1 MFVVVVVGGGGVVVV
16 GGGVCVCV
24 LFHFGLVCLFV
35 CFGLH
40 SLKEERQK
48 QGENEKIGRVHV

>member
-48 QGENEKIGRVHV
+48 QGENERDG